1 VLKDAGQAD
10 GATGQLVIG
19 AASLADFG
27 AIVLLSLF
35 FSTDRGSGTG
45 TKLVLLGGLALVAA
59 VLVATVGRLGR
70 GKRLQ
75 EALLRLQDTTA
86 EIRVRL
92 AVLLLIGFVAL
103 AEKIGVETILGAFIA
118 GLILTRLDRDA
129 MTHPRFRAKLEAI
142 GYGFVVPI
150 FFITSGLRFDLHALL
165 DSPSAFARIPV
176 FLAAL
181 LLVRGV
187 PAVLYVRVTG
197 RRSAAAAGLLQ
208 ATSLPFIV
216 TATQIGLILGTITP
230 VTAAALVTAG
240 LLSVVIFPPVAL
252 SLLRPTV
259 SRTAPRPRQIDQQA
273 SDGVMS
279 EAEHEI
285 VPRLHTAV
293 QR

>member
-1 VLKDAGQAD
+1 
-10 GATGQLVIG
+10 
-19 AASLADFG
+19 
-27 AIVLLSLF
+27 
-35 FSTDRGSGTG
+35 
-45 TKLVLLGGLALVAA
+45 
-59 VLVATVGRLGR
+59 
-70 GKRLQ
+70 
-75 EALLRLQDTTA
+75 
-86 EIRVRL
+86 
-92 AVLLLIGFVAL
+92 
-103 AEKIGVETILGAFIA
+103 
-118 GLILTRLDRDA
+118 

-181 LLVRGV
+181 ILVRGV
-187 PAVLYVRVTG
+187 PALLYVRVTG

-259 SRTAPRPRQIDQQA
+259 SRTAPLPRQIDQQA

-279 EAEHEI
+279 EAGHEI
-285 VPRLHTAV
+285 TPWLHTAD